1 MSGMTH
7 TSYKTITPCT
17 DLHSSTL
24 TSHTYMMQSHPHHML
39 DSADGA
45 GCGEVAAQR
54 ARACTRRACVR
65 RPDSVRTGSSA
76 RRLRPIAQR
85 DTLVDLPAACA
96 RRAILRQ
103 PLEKVCV
110 PFLANALEPDG
121 AAGTTCTLRAL
132 RRDTSVQVCVA
143 PVSPERASQ
152 ICGSCENTENP

>member
-7 TSYKTITPCT
+7 TSYKSITPCT

-24 TSHTYMMQSHPHHML
+24 TSHTYTLQSITITFL
-39 DSADGA
+39 DGADGA

-65 RPDSVRTGSSA
+65 RPDSVRIGSSA
-76 RRLRPIAQR
+76 RRLRPIARR
-85 DTLVDLPAACA
+85 DALTDLPAACA

-103 PLEKVCV
+103 PEQNFWV

-121 AAGTTCTLRAL
+121 AAGIETLRAV
-132 RRDTSVQVCVA
+132 R
-143 PVSPERASQ
+143 
-152 ICGSCENTENP
+152 